1 MITIDSRRDGVT
13 SPAPATEPDD
23 HRYMAWF
30 HELDAWTEYWDIYH
44 PETRGRY
51 YFGDGDAEP
60 GLLTRFLP
68 RTQYPP
74 PWVAWTRMAL
84 GVGSPGEF
92 LDEVCRP
99 KIASAVMEID
109 ALQGRLFAKYFGDAS
124 DSHVQADYLEAIFRF
139 ATDSLPP
146 ALERT
151 RQIPDEDWRKR
162 TAGRYTLDGDLMWFA
177 WALQLEAAEAVANP
191 NNVRDAGIDP
201 HRRGLVASGGGE
213 QKLRGDGESHR
224 APDGKYE
231 TDRARRT
238 LLLAGVASG
247 CPANFA
253 WRGHRR
259 TRTEYRPGSET
270 TTLLRSRGLEWASNF
285 AGAAEEVHALYRIRE
300 WGEDA

>member
-1 MITIDSRRDGVT
+1 MTTIDTRRAGAT
-13 SPAPATEPDD
+13 SPARATEPDD
-23 HRYMAWF
+23 RRYVAWF

-44 PETRGRY
+44 PESHGRY
-51 YFGDGDAEP
+51 YFGDGDGEP

-84 GVGSPGEF
+84 GVGSSDKF
-92 LDEVCRP
+92 LDEVRGP
-99 KIASAVMEID
+99 EVASAVMEID
-109 ALQGRLFAKYFGDAS
+109 ALQGRLFAKYFGEAS
-124 DSHVQADYLEAIFRF
+124 NSRVQADYLEAIFRF

-146 ALERT
+146 ATERT
-151 RQIPDEDWRKR
+151 GQIPDEDWRKR

-177 WALQLEAAEAVANP
+177 WALQLEAAHAVANGSAQ
-191 NNVRDAGIDP
+191 N
-201 HRRGLVASGGGE
+201 
-213 QKLRGDGESHR
+213 LRGDGAGHR
-224 APDGKYE
+224 GPAGECE

-259 TRTEYRPGSET
+259 TRSEYRPGLET
-270 TTLLRSRGLEWASNF
+270 TRLLRSRGLEWASDF
-285 AGAAEEVHALYRIRE
+285 AGAVEEVHALYRIRE
-300 WGEDA
+300 WGEYA

>member
-1 MITIDSRRDGVT
+1 MTTIDSHRDGAT
-13 SPAPATEPDD
+13 SPAPAKERDD
-23 HRYMAWF
+23 GRYVAWF

-51 YFGDGDAEP
+51 YFGDGAAEP
-60 GLLTRFLP
+60 GLLACFLP
-68 RTQYPP
+68 QTQYPP

-84 GVGSPGEF
+84 GDGSPDAF
-92 LDEVCRP
+92 QDEVRKP
-99 KIASAVMEID
+99 EVASAVMEID
-109 ALQGRLFAKYFGDAS
+109 ALQGRLFAKHFGDAG
-124 DSHVQADYLEAIFRF
+124 DSRVQADYLEAIFRF

-146 ALERT
+146 AIERT

-177 WALQLEAAEAVANP
+177 WALQLEAAHAVANFGSE
-191 NNVRDAGIDP
+191 R
-201 HRRGLVASGGGE
+201 
-213 QKLRGDGESHR
+213 KLRGDGESHY
-224 APDGKYE
+224 APGGEYE

-259 TRTEYRPGSET
+259 TRREYSPGSET
-270 TTLLRSRGLEWASNF
+270 TTLLLSRGLEWASNF
-285 AGAAEEVHALYRIRE
+285 GVAAKEVHALYRIRE
-300 WGEDA
+300 WGDGV